1 VVGIPW
7 SETLVWPNE
16 GRVRVGVR
24 SRTGEVAL
32 FVALLLLRRL
42 LAAATT
48 GFLRQ
53 PLRVAPTAALVAAAP
68 VAVTALLLLL
78 AALLASLLSLLTL
91 LLSLLTLL
99 AVLTLIAGEPSLL
112 VALL

>member
-1 VVGIPW
+1 MVGIPW

-16 GRVRVGVR
+16 GQVRVGVR

-48 GFLRQ
+48 GFLCQ

-78 AALLASLLSLLTL
+78 AALLASP
-91 LLSLLTLL
+91 LSLLTLL
-99 AVLTLIAGEPSLL
+99 AVLTLIAGELSLL

>member
-1 VVGIPW
+1 MVGIPW

-16 GRVRVGVR
+16 GQVRVGVR

-32 FVALLLLRRL
+32 FVALLLLCRL

-53 PLRVAPTAALVAAAP
+53 PLRVAPAALVAAAP

-91 LLSLLTLL
+91 LRSLLTLL
-99 AVLTLIAGEPSLL
+99 AVLTLIAGELSLL